1 MSSGN
6 TLTLQDEKEDYG
18 TLLNHSD
25 SASSLNHLG
34 SSRQYWRDIILGVN
48 DGIISTFLLVT
59 GVSGGGLSSKDILM
73 TAIAGGIAGSVS
85 MFAGEYVATK
95 SQNEVMHG
103 EIALEQNH
111 IKHQCDSEIAELG
124 NLLELI
130 GISEA
135 DETPLDLC
143 EQLKVYYRSNPK
155 ALLKVMVALE
165 FGVLEDERRRP
176 LLAGLMSCCLFAIGS
191 LPSVIPFIFSG
202 DEPLMG
208 LAVACIFSL
217 SSLLL
222 VGVVKSWATRGDWV
236 SAAVENFVIAGF
248 GGILAYATGAAFDA
262 MMGGA

>member
-1 MSSGN
+1 MSFDN
-6 TLTLQDEKEDYG
+6 TLQDEKEDYG
-18 TLLNHSD
+18 TLLNRSD
-25 SASSLNHLG
+25 SALSLKHLG
-34 SSRQYWRDIILGVN
+34 ASRQYWRDIILGVN

-103 EIALEQNH
+103 EIALEENH
-111 IKHQCDSEIAELG
+111 IKHQRDSEIAELG
-124 NLLELI
+124 TLLELI
-130 GISEA
+130 GISET
-135 DETPLDLC
+135 DETPFALLEDIKL
-143 EQLKVYYRSNPK
+143 YYHSNPR

-165 FGVLEDERRRP
+165 FGVLEDERRQP
-176 LLAGLMSCCLFAIGS
+176 LRAGLMSCCLFATGS
-191 LPSVIPFIFSG
+191 LPSIIPFVFSG

-222 VGVVKSWATRGDWV
+222 VGVVKSWATRGHWV
-236 SAAVENFVIAGF
+236 AAAVENFIIAGI
-248 GGILAYATGAAFDA
+248 GGILAYASGAAFDA
-262 MMGGA
+262 MIGA